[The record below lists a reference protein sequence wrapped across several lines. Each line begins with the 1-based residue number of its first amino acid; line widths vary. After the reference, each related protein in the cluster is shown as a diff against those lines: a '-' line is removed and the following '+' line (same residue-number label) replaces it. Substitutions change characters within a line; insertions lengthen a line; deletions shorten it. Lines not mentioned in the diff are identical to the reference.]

1 MTSTGL
7 PSEGPLL
14 NAAGIGQ
21 DQPCAIHQ
29 PDERQVILRFN
40 QHHIVNM
47 TKNTIHRLADIR
59 IQVNRID
66 NLHLRVGMGYLG
78 QRQICSKP
86 SRFPPVAGNQNHL
99 YRG

>member
-1 MTSTGL
+1 MPPESVRI
-7 PSEGPLL
+7 SR
-14 NAAGIGQ
+14 
-21 DQPCAIHQ
+21 AIHQ

-78 QRQICSKP
+78 QRPADLFKTEP
-86 SRFPPVAGNQNHL
+86 KAFAGG
-99 YRG
+99 R